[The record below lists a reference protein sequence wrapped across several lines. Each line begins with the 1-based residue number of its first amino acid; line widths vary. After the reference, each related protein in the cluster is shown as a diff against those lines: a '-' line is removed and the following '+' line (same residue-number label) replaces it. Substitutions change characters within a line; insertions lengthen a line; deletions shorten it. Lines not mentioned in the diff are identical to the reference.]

1 MRPKDLGMLFL
12 LGAIWGG
19 SFLFIRVA
27 VPVLGPFALMELRVG
42 LAVVALT
49 LYALAVARLPQLRA
63 RWREFLTL
71 GALNAAI
78 PFSLIGAAEL
88 NLTASLAAILN
99 STTVLFGAVV
109 AAAWAGEALTTR
121 KVIGVVS
128 GIVGVVVLVGWTPI
142 ALNGVVLLSVGAML
156 VASFSYALAGTY
168 AKRTFAGAPPLALA
182 IGQQA
187 AAATLLLPLA
197 AVSLPERM
205 PSLAVSVSVLA
216 LALLC
221 TAVAYLLYFRLIMN
235 VGPTKT
241 LTVTYLV
248 PVFGLVF
255 GVLFLGEPLGVGTL
269 VGLGIILRS
278 VTLVTDIRLGEA
290 RREPLTDITSG
301 SGLEFGEAYR
311 ALPPRG
317 WRRVLA
323 LWGSTATPFFRSG
336 IGYGPRR

>member
-27 VPVLGPFALMELRVG
+27 VPVLRPFALMELRVG
-42 LAVVALT
+42 LAVVALV
-49 LYALAVARLPQLRA
+49 LYAVVVARLPGLRA
-63 RWREFLTL
+63 RWKEFLTL

-99 STTVLFGAVV
+99 STTVLFAAVV

-121 KVIGVVS
+121 KVLGLAS

-142 ALNGVVLLSVGAML
+142 ALNGVVLVSVGGML
-156 VASFSYALAGTY
+156 FASFSYALAGTY

-205 PSLAVSVSVLA
+205 PSLTVSFSVLA
-216 LALLC
+216 LALFC
-221 TAVAYLLYFRLIMN
+221 TAVAYLLYFRLITN

-255 GVLFLGEPLGVGTL
+255 GVLFLGEPVGVGTL
-269 VGLGIILRS
+269 VGLGIILSS
-278 VTLVTDIRLGEA
+278 VTLVRGIRLGES
-290 RREPLTDITSG
+290 RRELRTDITSG
-301 SGLEFGEAYR
+301 SGLEFGEACHQD
-311 ALPPRG
+311 AAHL
-317 WRRVLA
+317 
-323 LWGSTATPFFRSG
+323 STRPMSASLGTRW
-336 IGYGPRR
+336 